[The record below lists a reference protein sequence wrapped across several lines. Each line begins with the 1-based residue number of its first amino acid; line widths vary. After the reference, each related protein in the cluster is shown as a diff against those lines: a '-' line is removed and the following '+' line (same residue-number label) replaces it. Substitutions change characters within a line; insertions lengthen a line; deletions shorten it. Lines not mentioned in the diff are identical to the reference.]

1 MKTELYF
8 LRYLFKLKLF
18 ELETYTCLH
27 YLVLNFYQIN
37 KDNEIWTRDHL
48 IINVLILYIKKI
60 NSI

>member
-37 KDNEIWTRDHL
+37 KDNEI
-48 IINVLILYIKKI
+48 
-60 NSI
+60 